1 MPAPINRFKQKL
13 LGRQQQIGFWLGM
26 GSPNAA
32 EIAGGAGFDWL
43 VIDAEHGPNDITTLV
58 SQMHAL
64 QGSDSSI
71 VIRPPIGE
79 TWMIKQILDLGC
91 QTILVPMVETAGQAK
106 QLVQAMHYPP
116 KGIRGVGAA
125 LARASHHNRIA
136 DYLQTANDQVCLLV
150 QIEAQRGLDNLTEIL
165 NVDGI
170 DGVFIGPADLAADM
184 GYLGLPTAKPV
195 QQAVCKAIEQIVA
208 SGKAAGMLMAVPEL
222 VQHYLTLGAT
232 FVAVGTDVTSF
243 VKATDTL
250 AAQYITP
257 SQMTATNSKVKVS
270 KNNPQAQNNPA
281 SQSAEDVY

>member
-1 MPAPINRFKQKL
+1 MPAPINQFKQKL
-13 LGRQQQIGFWLGM
+13 LTGQQQIGFWLSM

-43 VIDAEHGPNDITTLV
+43 VLDAEHGPNDITTLV

-79 TWMIKQILDLGC
+79 TWMIKQILDIGC
-91 QTILVPMVETAGQAK
+91 QTVLVPMVETAKQAK
-106 QLVQAMHYPP
+106 QLVQAMNYPP
-116 KGIRGVGAA
+116 QGIRGVGAA
-125 LARASHHNRIA
+125 LARASHHNRIP

-150 QIEAQRGLDNLTEIL
+150 QIEAQRGLDNLKEIL
-165 NVDGI
+165 TLDGI

-184 GYLGLPTAKPV
+184 GYLGQPTAEPV
-195 QQAVCKAIEQIVA
+195 QKAICAAIEQIVA
-208 SGKAAGMLMAVPEL
+208 AGKAAGILMAAPEL
-222 VQHYLTLGAT
+222 VQQYLTLGAT

-250 AAQYITP
+250 AAQYIGG
-257 SQMTATNSKVKVS
+257 NGVDESKDDAKK
-270 KNNPQAQNNPA
+270 KNN
-281 SQSAEDVY
+281 SALRSAADVY